1 MKDKT
6 QQVFPFTILLIED
19 NQAHAELVM
28 RSLENHQIDNKIHHI
43 SDGEAALDYLFRQGA
58 YANPDKSPRPHV
70 ILLDLNLPRIDG
82 LTVLEKIKSHQDLKR
97 IPPIVFTTSAAKN
110 DVDQAYAQHVNSY
123 LVKPADFEKFSQL
136 MSDFGFYWLGRNHQP
151 SS

>member
-82 LTVLEKIKSHQDLKR
+82 LTVLEKIKSHQAWRCL
-97 IPPIVFTTSAAKN
+97 
-110 DVDQAYAQHVNSY
+110 
-123 LVKPADFEKFSQL
+123 
-136 MSDFGFYWLGRNHQP
+136 
-151 SS
+151 